1 MKERLKFVT
10 VVFFLLFMCAAVLIA
25 GDGESI
31 SSGTAEAV
39 SQPIDNSGPL
49 RLNLYSVLLG
59 FFSLW
64 ILLIGMMCQSLESIP
79 GIKTAGQKNKKQ

>member
-10 VVFFLLFMCAAVLIA
+10 IAFFLLFMCAAVLTA

-31 SSGTAEAV
+31 PSGTAEHV
-39 SQPIDNSGPL
+39 IQTVEGLGPYGV
-49 RLNLYSVLLG
+49 NLYSVLLG

-64 ILLIGMMCQSLESIP
+64 VLLIGLMCQSLENIP
-79 GIKTAGQKNKKQ
+79 GIKPAAESKGK

>member
-1 MKERLKFVT
+1 MKERLKFAT

-31 SSGTAEAV
+31 PAGTAEHV
-39 SQPIDNSGPL
+39 SQTVESSGPFGV
-49 RLNLYSVLLG
+49 NLYSVLFG

-64 ILLIGMMCQSLESIP
+64 ILLIGLMCQSLESIP
-79 GIKTAGQKNKKQ
+79 GIKPAAESKEK

>member
-10 VVFFLLFMCAAVLIA
+10 VVFFLLFMCAAVLVA

-31 SSGTAEAV
+31 PDGTTEYVYQTIESSG
-39 SQPIDNSGPL
+39 PFGM
-49 RLNLYSVLLG
+49 NLYSVLLG

-64 ILLIGMMCQSLESIP
+64 ILLIGLMCQSLENIP
-79 GIKTAGQKNKKQ
+79 GIKSASAKKNK

>member
-10 VVFFLLFMCAAVLIA
+10 IVFFLLFMCAAVLMA

-31 SSGTAEAV
+31 SAGTTQHIYQTVE
-39 SQPIDNSGPL
+39 SSGPFGV
-49 RLNLYSVLLG
+49 NLYSVLFG

-64 ILLIGMMCQSLESIP
+64 VLLIGLMCQRLESIP
-79 GIKTAGQKNKKQ
+79 GIKPAAEKKEK

>member
-10 VVFFLLFMCAAVLIA
+10 VAFFLLFMCAAVLIA

-31 SSGTAEAV
+31 SSGSSETVYLSIE
-39 SQPIDNSGPL
+39 NSRPL
-49 RLNLYSVLLG
+49 ELNLYSVLLG

-64 ILLIGMMCQSLESIP
+64 VLLIGLMCQSLESIP
-79 GIKTAGQKNKKQ
+79 GIKTAEKKNKK

>member
-10 VVFFLLFMCAAVLIA
+10 VAFFLLFICAAVLVA

-31 SSGTAEAV
+31 PSETSETIYLSIE
-39 SQPIDNSGPL
+39 NSGPL
-49 RLNLYSVLLG
+49 ELNLYSVLLG

-64 ILLIGMMCQSLESIP
+64 VLLIGLMCQSLESIP
-79 GIKTAGQKNKKQ
+79 DIKTAEEKNKK

>member
-31 SSGTAEAV
+31 PSETAESVSLAV
-39 SQPIDNSGPL
+39 ESSGPL
-49 RLNLYSVLLG
+49 GLNLYSVLLG

-64 ILLIGMMCQSLESIP
+64 ILLIGLMCQSLEKIP
-79 GIKTAGQKNKKQ
+79 GIKTADQKNKK